1 MPRWKKKSFF
11 FLLDLDEY
19 TAEMEQ
25 RITYQ
30 NNILTI
36 NLYIIK
42 KKKKTLLKVLNQLNL
57 NKITSLTCSP
67 LLICRG
73 V

>member
-1 MPRWKKKSFF
+1 MQIYQLDMPRWKIKVFFF

-42 KKKKTLLKVLNQLNL
+42 KKKLLKVLNQANL
-57 NKITSLTCSP
+57 NKITSFT
-67 LLICRG
+67 
-73 V
+73 

>member
-1 MPRWKKKSFF
+1 MEKKKFIF

-42 KKKKTLLKVLNQLNL
+42 KKKN
-57 NKITSLTCSP
+57 C
-67 LLICRG
+67 
-73 V
+73 

>member
-1 MPRWKKKSFF
+1 MQIHQLDMPRWKIKVYF
-11 FLLDLDEY
+11 FLMDLDEY

-42 KKKKTLLKVLNQLNL
+42 KKN
-57 NKITSLTCSP
+57 C
-67 LLICRG
+67 
-73 V
+73 

>member
-1 MPRWKKKSFF
+1 M
-11 FLLDLDEY
+11 DLDEY

-42 KKKKTLLKVLNQLNL
+42 KKKLLKVLNQANL
-57 NKITSLTCSP
+57 NKITSFT
-67 LLICRG
+67 
-73 V
+73 

>member
-1 MPRWKKKSFF
+1 LHNYNLIFMQIYQLDMPRWKKKVFFF

-42 KKKKTLLKVLNQLNL
+42 KKN
-57 NKITSLTCSP
+57 C
-67 LLICRG
+67 
-73 V
+73 